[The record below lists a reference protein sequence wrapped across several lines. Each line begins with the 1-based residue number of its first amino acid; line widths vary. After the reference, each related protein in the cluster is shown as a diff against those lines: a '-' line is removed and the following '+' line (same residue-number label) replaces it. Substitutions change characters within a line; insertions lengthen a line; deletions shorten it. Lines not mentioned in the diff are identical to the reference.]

1 MRNEK
6 LMNYLP
12 LIGQMLMMVVAV
24 VAGGGVG
31 LAAAA
36 DGGVQVTS
44 TPEAQVVNPTN
55 QSETEGGNP
64 AVFPEQ
70 SVTTAQ
76 QAAPEVYED
85 QYDTLLTKIR
95 PVRTPIDQI
104 SRRAARS
111 KNVKAMEFKYG
122 TIDYMPIKTTLKT
135 QIAASSS
142 PAADFEP
149 FDVVPANV
157 GAFNRRDIIIV
168 KGVKGYAEDGVTQT
182 DEDLKLWV
190 LDRDKNTKLSC
201 IAINGKTV
209 GGKKGGIGAAI
220 PTGTVLVR
228 IAKACAELDSQAP
241 GYAIFPVTGDQYCQ
255 KFMAQVEQSTIDKLT
270 AKRFD
275 ITLSD
280 QEEAT
285 LADMRLGMEGAF
297 IFGTKAKFLDP
308 DTNRFVWTTQ
318 GIWNQ
323 VAAKQT
329 YKAGSNFWTINQVI
343 DMAKTVFTGSGAGKS
358 DKRLVICGSDLLAE
372 LEKAFVGNYT
382 FIHKVSKWDLTFTE
396 VQTNFGSF
404 MFILDEVFDLH
415 GQAGDGLILD
425 AEYLERFTFEPFHAN
440 TLDLDAQGTRDSKAR
455 VLREISAM
463 VLKSPKNHMKIVAT
477 A

>member
-1 MRNEK
+1 MKHERIMS
-6 LMNYLP
+6 LVSF
-12 LIGQMLMMVVAV
+12 IGQVLMMAVAV
-24 VAGGGVG
+24 FVGGGVG
-31 LAAAA
+31 LAA
-36 DGGVQVTS
+36 GVVVTN
-44 TPEAQVVNPTN
+44 TPEATVVNPT
-55 QSETEGGNP
+55 ETTETAEGGK

-70 SVTTAQ
+70 SVTTVQ

-85 QYDTLLTKIR
+85 QYDKLLTKIR

-111 KNVKAMEFKYG
+111 KNVKSMEFKFG
-122 TIDYMPIKTTLKT
+122 TIDYLPIKTTVSAQVTVEQGKISEAFTL
-135 QIAASSS
+135 
-142 PAADFEP
+142 
-149 FDVVPANV
+149 VPSKVNI
-157 GAFNRRDIIIV
+157 FNRRDVIIV
-168 KGVKGYAEDGVTQT
+168 KGVKGLN

-190 LDRDKNTKLSC
+190 LDRDKNTSISV
-201 IAINGKTV
+201 IAINPKD
-209 GGKKGGIGAAI
+209 AALTI
-220 PTGTVLVR
+220 PADKELIR

-241 GYAIFPVTGDQYCQ
+241 GYAILPVTGDQYCQ

-280 QEEAT
+280 QEEAV

-308 DTNRFVWTTQ
+308 DTNRYVWTTQ

-323 VAAKQT
+323 VTTEHT
-329 YKAGSNFWTINQVI
+329 YQANKNYWTIPQII
-343 DMAKTVFTGSGAGKS
+343 DLSKSVFTGSGAGKS
-358 DKRLVICGSDLLAE
+358 DKRLVICGSELLAE

-415 GQAGDGLILD
+415 GRAGDGLI
-425 AEYLERFTFEPFHAN
+425 
-440 TLDLDAQGTRDSKAR
+440 LDAQGTRDSKAR

-463 VLKSPKNHMKIVAT
+463 VLKSPKNHMRIVAT

>member
-1 MRNEK
+1 
-6 LMNYLP
+6 MNYLP

-24 VAGGGVG
+24 VIGGGVG

-36 DGGVQVTS
+36 DGVQVTN

-55 QSETEGGNP
+55 QSKTEGGNP

-104 SRRAARS
+104 SRIAARS

-122 TIDYMPIKTTLKT
+122 TIDYMPVKTTLNA
-135 QIAASSS
+135 QIAVSSS
-142 PAADFEP
+142 PTQDFEP
-149 FDVVPANV
+149 FDVVPLNV

-182 DEDLKLWV
+182 NEDLKLWV

-201 IAINGKTV
+201 IAINGKAV
-209 GGKKGGIGAAI
+209 SGKKGGIGTTI
-220 PTGTVLVR
+220 PVGTTLVR

-323 VAAKQT
+323 GAEERT
-329 YKAGSNFWTINQVI
+329 YQANSGYWSIEQVI
-343 DMAKTVFTGSGAGKS
+343 DLAKYVFTGAGAGKS

-382 FIHKVSKWDLTFTE
+382 FIHKVSQWDLTFTE

-404 MFILDEVFDLH
+404 RFILDEVFDLH
-415 GQAGDGLILD
+415 GRPGDGMVLD
-425 AEYLERFTFEPFHAN
+425 PEYLERFTFEPFHAN

-455 VLREISAM
+455 VLREISSI
-463 VLKSPKNHMKIVAT
+463 VLKSPKNHLKLVAT
-477 A
+477 K

>member
-1 MRNEK
+1 MKMKEK
-6 LMNYLP
+6 NLLSI
-12 LIGQMLMMVVAV
+12 IGQMLMMIMAV
-24 VAGGGVG
+24 VVGGGVG
-31 LAAAA
+31 LAA
-36 DGGVQVTS
+36 GVDVTE
-44 TPEAQVVNPTN
+44 TPEATVVNPTN
-55 QSETEGGNP
+55 ETETAEGAK

-70 SVTTAQ
+70 SVTTVQ

-85 QYDTLLTKIR
+85 QYDKLLTKIR

-111 KNVKAMEFKYG
+111 KSVKAMEFKFG
-122 TIDYMPIKTTLKT
+122 TIDYLPIKTTLKT
-135 QIAASSS
+135 QIAAATAPSS
-142 PAADFEP
+142 DFEP
-149 FDVVPANV
+149 FDVVPQNV
-157 GAFNRRDIIIV
+157 GVFNRRDIIIV
-168 KGVKGYAEDGVTQT
+168 KGAKGYKEDGVTESG
-182 DEDLKLWV
+182 EDLKLWV

-209 GGKKGGIGAAI
+209 SGKKGCVGEAI
-220 PTGTVLVR
+220 TVGTTLVR

-241 GYAIFPVTGDQYCQ
+241 GYAILPVTGDQYCQ

-297 IFGTKAKFLDP
+297 IFGTKSKFLDP
-308 DTNRFVWTTQ
+308 ETMRYVWTTQ

-323 VAAKQT
+323 VIAKQP
-329 YKAGSNFWTINQVI
+329 YKKNSSFWTVAQVI
-343 DMAKTVFTGSGAGKS
+343 DLAKTVFTGAGAGKS
-358 DKRLVICGSDLLAE
+358 DKRLVICGSELLAE

-415 GQAGDGLILD
+415 GQPGDGLILD